1 MRRHLPQ
8 AGGTA
13 GAREGH
19 LGHRPSTLPPYLE
32 NFASRG
38 ALPRV
43 RDVSTRRLS
52 KSAPAGYCE
61 ACGPWVAKCRS
72 LLHRPGPW
80 HDETGL
86 RGWVFDC
93 ARVPQGPLHRL
104 RGFGQPDH
112 LPDVG
117 PWRLGKD
124 LEQGGTRPQIALALG
139 AAALRIPG
147 RVVDEVF
154 QLFAQDI
161 GLIRGFRHS
170 LYFNLWGHRITSVLT

>member
-61 ACGPWVAKCRS
+61 TCGPWVTKCRS

-93 ARVPQGPLHRL
+93 AR
-104 RGFGQPDH
+104 
-112 LPDVG
+112 
-117 PWRLGKD
+117 
-124 LEQGGTRPQIALALG
+124 ALDK
-139 AAALRIPG
+139 P
-147 RVVDEVF
+147 
-154 QLFAQDI
+154 LFAQRNRRAWTPTA
-161 GLIRGFRHS
+161 GLEARPTINAGVRLREKHAALGT
-170 LYFNLWGHRITSVLT
+170 LGALW